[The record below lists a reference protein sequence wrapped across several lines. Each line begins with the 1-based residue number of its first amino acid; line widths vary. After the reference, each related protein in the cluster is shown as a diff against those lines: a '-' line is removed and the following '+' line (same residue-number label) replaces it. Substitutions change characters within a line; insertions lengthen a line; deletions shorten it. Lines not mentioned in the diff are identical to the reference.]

1 MGEQCARED
10 GGRHSRDCQ
19 GSRHLLAVKVE
30 HAVFKVRGRV
40 VDNREFA
47 ASTGRRETGKS
58 AERLDNLR
66 GRGVRLRRLSEVKQM
81 AADARHI
88 TWAARYAVNLPALL
102 GQQTRHLSADARAR
116 ACSTEAES
124 MTTNAGKLG
133 HCAGTPAATKCSTGV
148 GLQPVTTATGA
159 AAKEHKRRLPISVHQ
174 ALGIRQT
181 RPEFVFQIF
190 SPRAGVWDKVHG
202 LLMAFFWRVQE
213 SPTFWG
219 SDYEDYLVQQE
230 AEASSLTRNLYQLVF
245 EDPCEEID
253 LILRDCLLASQ
264 TEGNPDCFEAAT
276 PAESDEC
283 WCQTCDFER
292 AITICRQPS
301 IYQQCAPCQMGRTP
315 RAWGSARCRDGR
327 RGSMATADRY
337 GTATA
342 ADARVKAKANPP
354 NPLAGRRGVTEERWR
369 GDVRSS
375 AHERASEQAR
385 EALRSSGQE
394 ASPGPGDKDASKA
407 SMLAHALLG
416 GREHA
421 GASKPATATLAAT
434 PPRAAARCGWQKSCV
449 KPRQNRRM
457 M

>member
-1 MGEQCARED
+1 M
-10 GGRHSRDCQ
+10 
-19 GSRHLLAVKVE
+19 
-30 HAVFKVRGRV
+30 
-40 VDNREFA
+40 
-47 ASTGRRETGKS
+47 
-58 AERLDNLR
+58 
-66 GRGVRLRRLSEVKQM
+66 
-81 AADARHI
+81 
-88 TWAARYAVNLPALL
+88 
-102 GQQTRHLSADARAR
+102 
-116 ACSTEAES
+116 
-124 MTTNAGKLG
+124 
-133 HCAGTPAATKCSTGV
+133 

-264 TEGNPDCFEAAT
+264 TEGNPDCFDAAT

-385 EALRSSGQE
+385 EALKASPQE
-394 ASPGPGDKDASKA
+394 ASPGPGDKTPAKRACWRTRSLGAGNTPALASKRHSA
-407 SMLAHALLG
+407 QQG
-416 GREHA
+416 
-421 GASKPATATLAAT
+421 T
-434 PPRAAARCGWQKSCV
+434 PH
-449 KPRQNRRM
+449 RQCTVTQISESRDSETGDM
-457 M
+457 TEPIA

>member
-1 MGEQCARED
+1 M
-10 GGRHSRDCQ
+10 
-19 GSRHLLAVKVE
+19 
-30 HAVFKVRGRV
+30 
-40 VDNREFA
+40 
-47 ASTGRRETGKS
+47 
-58 AERLDNLR
+58 
-66 GRGVRLRRLSEVKQM
+66 
-81 AADARHI
+81 
-88 TWAARYAVNLPALL
+88 
-102 GQQTRHLSADARAR
+102 
-116 ACSTEAES
+116 
-124 MTTNAGKLG
+124 
-133 HCAGTPAATKCSTGV
+133 
-148 GLQPVTTATGA
+148 
-159 AAKEHKRRLPISVHQ
+159 
-174 ALGIRQT
+174 
-181 RPEFVFQIF
+181 
-190 SPRAGVWDKVHG
+190 HG

-219 SDYEDYLVQQE
+219 RDYEDYLVQQE

-264 TEGNPDCFEAAT
+264 TEGNPDCFDAAT

-385 EALRSSGQE
+385 EALKASPQE

>member
-1 MGEQCARED
+1 MGGAICCEPASPLGTANAPPLCRCPSSRLQHRSRVNDHKRRQARPLC
-10 GGRHSRDCQ
+10 G
-19 GSRHLLAVKVE
+19 
-30 HAVFKVRGRV
+30 HA
-40 VDNREFA
+40 
-47 ASTGRRETGKS
+47 
-58 AERLDNLR
+58 
-66 GRGVRLRRLSEVKQM
+66 
-81 AADARHI
+81 
-88 TWAARYAVNLPALL
+88 
-102 GQQTRHLSADARAR
+102 
-116 ACSTEAES
+116 
-124 MTTNAGKLG
+124 
-133 HCAGTPAATKCSTGV
+133 AATKCSTGV
-148 GLQPVTTATGA
+148 GLQPVTTATGL

-264 TEGNPDCFEAAT
+264 TEGNTDCFEAAT

-385 EALRSSGQE
+385 EALKASPQE

-421 GASKPATATLAAT
+421 GASKPATAILAAT